1 MDPIISAKPRLLSN
15 CSVGLPTEYT
25 IKLLYEKEPN
35 NQKMP
40 CVSHEIRRIKRVT
53 LPRRRC
59 WTEIC
64 RKIDGI
70 LYETKPQKQKA
81 KEDADM
87 SNFYARP
94 CFELFLSID
103 TPKLLQMGQS
113 EVVA

>member
-1 MDPIISAKPRLLSN
+1 
-15 CSVGLPTEYT
+15 
-25 IKLLYEKEPN
+25 
-35 NQKMP
+35 MP
-40 CVSHEIRRIKRVT
+40 CVSHEIRRMKRVT

-70 LYETKPQKQKA
+70 VIETKNQKQKA

-87 SNFYARP
+87 SNFYARS
-94 CFELFLSID
+94 CFELFLSVD
-103 TPKLLQMGQS
+103 KPKLLQMGQP